1 MSSRRGRLRHTGM
14 QNPISTFLWFESG
27 ADEAARLY
35 CSIFASGKITAS
47 TPQSTSFELG
57 DQRFIAFNGG
67 PHHKLSPAVS
77 LFVSC
82 STQAEVDALWS
93 RFLAAGGAE
102 SHCGW
107 LVDRFGLSWQIIPK
121 QLLELMSDPDPVKA
135 NRVVQAMLGMRKI
148 DIAGLERAHASE

>member
-1 MSSRRGRLRHTGM
+1 M
-14 QNPISTFLWFESG
+14 QNPISTFLWFESA

-35 CSIFASGKITAS
+35 CSIFPSSKITAS

-57 DQRFIAFNGG
+57 GQRFIAFNGG
-67 PHHKLSPAVS
+67 PHYKLTPAIS

-82 STQAEVDALWS
+82 TTQTEVDALWT
-93 RFLAAGGAE
+93 RFLAAGGTE
-102 SHCGW
+102 TRCGW

-135 NRVVQAMLGMRKI
+135 DRVVQAMLAMQKI
-148 DIAGLERAHASE
+148 DIAALQRAHAGE